1 MFEEIYEKYS
11 KYASKRIEE
20 ILSYYPELEEID
32 GSSIQCRVWDSV
44 EECRKYAFSVI
55 DQFVDYD
62 ILQKCYGKQWQKE
75 ISDLPLEIQKRRKQ
89 LEPRIEFV
97 WIQEGWY
104 KIIREE
110 NYERTR
116 DDITYYGPYSTN
128 MMIFQAYT
136 AAVEDKKI
144 PMRKRMSVSNFLSL
158 DIDPREIKSNIEQNR
173 DANGEQHLHD
183 TFGII
188 QHQQF
193 GIVPPKATVRREY
206 SSKPKVFLQN
216 LFINHGNKSKNATVS
231 NNEIEI
237 SKKKLPDKI
246 GQLGLIDHLDRMIV
260 MLSSDKSVVIDN
272 KIYICL
278 TQDALQKT
286 ADSLME
292 VRGTQHSCQQ
302 IPLGYALDNLFF
314 FEDALCVGIFGLLPG
329 EIELT
334 REDLEPIREVVE
346 CFVYMHESALN
357 KLSIAEAFNKMKDKT
372 VFIQGELPSAKSNRL
387 AYSFLK
393 RNDKEGNA
401 YTSIMAYL
409 TYEHAIRNNKKNYPI
424 HSYKISDL
432 RNFIGAVAIEP
443 DEHWWIEFV
452 KDM

>member
-1 MFEEIYEKYS
+1 MKKQQVGVNKMFEEIYEKYS
-11 KYASKRIEE
+11 QYASKRIEE

-44 EECRKYAFSVI
+44 EECQKYAFSVI
-55 DQFVDYD
+55 NQFVDYG

-116 DDITYYGPYSTN
+116 DDTTYYGPYSTN

-193 GIVPPKATVRREY
+193 GIVSPKATV
-206 SSKPKVFLQN
+206 
-216 LFINHGNKSKNATVS
+216 S
-231 NNEIEI
+231 NYEIEI
-237 SKKKLPDKI
+237 SKMKLPNKI

-372 VFIQGELPSAKSNRL
+372 VFIQGELPSAKSNKL